1 MSMTPEIRTVVIGT
15 SLTEVSDEVVKAG
28 LQVAR
33 AAGARIVLVHAFQVP
48 LTYATYS
55 GGAPYTPDVLLADV
69 LRAEHELVEQ
79 RLTDQIGRL
88 GIRSDEL
95 LGRRIESGPPHRV
108 ITEAAENAEADLIV
122 VGATESVGL
131 AKMFGSTADRVV
143 RKATRPV
150 LVVRDRLELPLQRI
164 LLPVDLSPL
173 SAVAFRQGLALLDQI
188 APEPAVQLEA
198 LYVMT
203 GFDRGILEPEGDLD
217 LSESE
222 AVRELQRF
230 VADNSFRSRHRV
242 YARLAHGEIAQAIR
256 NRCEDWETDLIVLGT
271 HGRGGFERLLLGSV
285 ASDLIRRSSA
295 GVLIIPASLEARES
309 RPLKVQEAVAALGT
323 A

>member
-15 SLTEVSDEVVKAG
+15 SLTAVSDEVVKAG

-33 AAGARIVLVHAFQVP
+33 AAGARILLVHAFQVP
-48 LTYATYS
+48 VSYAAYG
-55 GGAPYTPDVLLADV
+55 GGAPYTPDLLLADT

-88 GIRSDEL
+88 GIHSDEL

-108 ITEAAENAEADLIV
+108 ITEAAEKAEADLIV

-150 LVVRDRLELPLQRI
+150 LMIRDRLELPWQRI

-173 SAVAFRQGLALLDQI
+173 SAVAFRHGLALLDQI
-188 APEPAVQLEA
+188 APELVVQLEA
-198 LYVMT
+198 FYVMT
-203 GFDRGILEPEGDLD
+203 GFDRGILEPQGDPD

-242 YARLAHGEIAQAIR
+242 YTRLAHGEIAQAIR
-256 NRCEDWETDLIVLGT
+256 NRCEDWEADLIVLGT

-295 GVLIIPASLEARES
+295 SVLIIPAGLEVRES
-309 RPLKVQEAVAALGT
+309 RPLKVQEALVALGT